1 MTVDDVMTTLE
12 AGERWG
18 VTPNSL
24 KQNCQGR
31 VKNGFKENE
40 FRKSG
45 RTWLVTRAGMERL
58 YGKEKEQLGT
68 YRAQLKLRKLAK

>member
-1 MTVDDVMTTLE
+1 MELEDVMTTLE
-12 AGERWG
+12 AGELWG

-31 VKNGFKENE
+31 VKNGFKEGE

-58 YGKEKEQLGT
+58 YGVIPKKHE
-68 YRAQLKLRKLAK
+68 

>member
-45 RTWLVTRAGMERL
+45 RTSLVTRAGMERL
-58 YGKEKEQLGT
+58 YGKEKE
-68 YRAQLKLRKLAK
+68 

>member
-31 VKNGFKENE
+31 VKNGFKENDLE
-40 FRKSG
+40 NQG
-45 RTWLVTRAGMERL
+45 EPG
-58 YGKEKEQLGT
+58 
-68 YRAQLKLRKLAK
+68 

>member
-24 KQNCQGR
+24 KQNCQG
-31 VKNGFKENE
+31 
-40 FRKSG
+40 
-45 RTWLVTRAGMERL
+45 LV
-58 YGKEKEQLGT
+58 
-68 YRAQLKLRKLAK
+68 

>member
-1 MTVDDVMTTLE
+1 MELDDVMTTLE

-31 VKNGFKENE
+31 VKNGFQDGE

-58 YGKEKEQLGT
+58 YGKEKDNGE
-68 YRAQLKLRKLAK
+68 K

>member
-1 MTVDDVMTTLE
+1 MELDDVMTTLE

-18 VTPNSL
+18 ITPNAL

-31 VKNGFKENE
+31 VKNGFRPDE

-45 RTWLVTRAGMERL
+45 RTWRVTRAGMERL
-58 YGKEKEQLGT
+58 YGKQKE
-68 YRAQLKLRKLAK
+68 AN

>member
-12 AGERWG
+12 AGELWG

-45 RTWLVTRAGMERL
+45 RIWLVTRAGMERL
-58 YGKEKEQLGT
+58 YGKEKE
-68 YRAQLKLRKLAK
+68 

>member
-1 MTVDDVMTTLE
+1 MELDDVMTTLE

-31 VKNGFKENE
+31 VKKGFQPGE
-40 FRKSG
+40 FRS
-45 RTWLVTRAGMERL
+45 
-58 YGKEKEQLGT
+58 LGV
-68 YRAQLKLRKLAK
+68 RG

>member
-1 MTVDDVMTTLE
+1 MNLDDVMTTLE
-12 AGERWG
+12 AGARWD
-18 VTPNSL
+18 VTPNAL

-31 VKNGFKENE
+31 VKNGFREGE

-58 YGKEKEQLGT
+58 YGEQ
-68 YRAQLKLRKLAK
+68 KNN

>member
-1 MTVDDVMTTLE
+1 MTLDDVMTTLE

-31 VKNGFKENE
+31 VKNGFKEGE
-40 FRKSG
+40 YRKSG
-45 RTWLVTRAGMERL
+45 RTWLVTRQGMERL
-58 YGKEKEQLGT
+58 YGPEHDGKKSN
-68 YRAQLKLRKLAK
+68 

>member
-40 FRKSG
+40 FRTSG